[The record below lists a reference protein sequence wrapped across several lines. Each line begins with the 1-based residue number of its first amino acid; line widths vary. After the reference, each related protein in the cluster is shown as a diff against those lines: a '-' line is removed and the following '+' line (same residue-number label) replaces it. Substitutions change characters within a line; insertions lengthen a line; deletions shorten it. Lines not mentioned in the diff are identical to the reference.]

1 MLGISL
7 GSKGACADMAAING
21 QVTTVRLWELPVP
34 VSAVRSRTTQG
45 R

>member
-1 MLGISL
+1 MPGISL
-7 GSKGACADMAAING
+7 GGKGACADMAVING
-21 QVTTVRLWELPVP
+21 QVTIVLWELPVP